1 MVILKVYMYM
11 EIYIYIYVGTNPI
24 DNSSKYIE
32 TIIIL
37 IKPKQSRTLLVYQR
51 FKLILLYHVF
61 TAESCTY

>member
-11 EIYIYIYVGTNPI
+11 EIYIYIYMGTNPI

-37 IKPKQSRTLLVYQR
+37 IKPLKFCQPRRLLDEWQM
-51 FKLILLYHVF
+51 LDLLAGCYF
-61 TAESCTY
+61 LC